1 MIVINPEQQA
11 ALNALS
17 RENFIERVTGHLQRF
32 FPQHCAALGPDGVR
46 EAIDHGIDRAGGYG
60 IVGER
65 DVVLYLDLMFA
76 FGRDF
81 DTDPNL
87 PWAAAILT
95 DERIPAPKQRINRL
109 HAAALAHT
117 ADAAQAQG
125 G

>member
-1 MIVINPEQQA
+1 MITITAEQMA

-17 RENFIERVTGHLQRF
+17 RKQFITRATVHLQRF
-32 FPQHCAALGPDGVR
+32 FPQHCATLGPAGVHA
-46 EAIDHGIDRAGGYG
+46 AIDYGIDRADGYG

-65 DVVLYLDLMFA
+65 DVALYLDLMFA

-81 DTDPNL
+81 DTDPAL

-95 DERIPAPKQRINRL
+95 DPRIPAPKQRINRL
-109 HAAALAHT
+109 HDAALAHT
-117 ADAAQAQG
+117 ADAARAQG

>member
-1 MIVINPEQQA
+1 MITINPDQQA

-17 RENFIERVTGHLQRF
+17 RENFVERVTTHLQRF
-32 FPQHCAALGPDGVR
+32 FPQHCAALGPAGVR
-46 EAIDHGIDRAGGYG
+46 EAIDRGIVRAGHYG

-76 FGRDF
+76 FGPDF

-95 DERIPAPKQRINRL
+95 DERVPAPKQRINRL
-109 HAAALAHT
+109 HDAALAHT
-117 ADAAQAQG
+117 AEASRANG